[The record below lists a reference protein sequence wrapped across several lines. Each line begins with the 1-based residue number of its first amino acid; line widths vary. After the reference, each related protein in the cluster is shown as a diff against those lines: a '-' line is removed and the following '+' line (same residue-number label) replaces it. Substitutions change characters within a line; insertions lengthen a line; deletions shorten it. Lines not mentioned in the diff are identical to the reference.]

1 MFLFTFHMSCFG
13 SYDSQTPPPT
23 NQSQLEKKN
32 NCVVLRNLK
41 VKRTDTHRAEMKH
54 FIYLLFLMGLFQKG
68 LTALVQTQ
76 QTVMAAVGEE
86 AHLNCQLMQKKDVV
100 QVTWQKV
107 SPEKEENVATFNRYF
122 GPRVNPDFI
131 DNVEFK
137 DAGLQNNSIVIRN
150 LTEQDEGCYRCLF
163 STYPEGALTAITCL
177 QVYELHE
184 PILHVRES
192 NSSEEP
198 VVSCSAT
205 ARPAP
210 TVTLRVLQQDLHF
223 SNYSSVSVTNTNGT
237 VTVTT
242 TTVLSS
248 FRGNNTQVVCAA
260 RVLSGPQIEVFMMI
274 PEVKQ
279 SSADG
284 FGVESGSKDR
294 DHITDFIWIIVLLV
308 VASGCGVAAHLLIR
322 KHKHG
327 SGQDKHQLNPLKNT
341 PGHRSKEDGARHN
354 RLININIEGLEPPQ
368 EVKPAQAL
376 IVDGLRIC
384 GPVQFFV
391 QCDTQVFIFY
401 IHVQNTSFNKR
412 FMCGS
417 VKKVTLLL
425 IFKPSQYIEFVYR
438 KVTEILVL
446 YVMKC
451 CMWTANVFVF

>member
-86 AHLNCQLMQKKDVV
+86 AHLNCQLMQNKDVV
-100 QVTWQKV
+100 QVTWWK
-107 SPEKEENVATFNRYF
+107 PEGDKTLATSSKHF
-122 GPRVNPDFI
+122 GPRVIPDFI
-131 DNVEFK
+131 DKVEFK
-137 DAGLQNNSIVIRN
+137 DDGLQNNSIVIRN
-150 LTEQDEGCYRCLF
+150 LTEQDEGCYHCLF
-163 STYPEGALTAITCL
+163 NSYPEGALTGITCIKL
-177 QVYELHE
+177 YELHE

-192 NSSEEP
+192 NSPVEA

-205 ARPAP
+205 GRPAP

-237 VTVTT
+237 VAVTT
-242 TTVLSS
+242 TAVLSGY
-248 FRGNNTQVVCAA
+248 RGNSRRVGCAA

-284 FGVESGSKDR
+284 FNDKSGSKDR
-294 DHITDFIWIIVLLV
+294 DHNFTWIIVLSVV
-308 VASGCGVAAHLLIR
+308 VAFGCVCVAVITFLLKR
-322 KHKHG
+322 N
-327 SGQDKHQLNPLKNT
+327 HQNSLSHRDPEEIKTPQKATESTDESKTPLMQQENELRQRGTSTVKKKRSCSPKT
-341 PGHRSKEDGARHN
+341 PS
-354 RLININIEGLEPPQ
+354 P
-368 EVKPAQAL
+368 
-376 IVDGLRIC
+376 
-384 GPVQFFV
+384 
-391 QCDTQVFIFY
+391 T
-401 IHVQNTSFNKR
+401 
-412 FMCGS
+412 GS
-417 VKKVTLLL
+417 VRQQLSKMFSDTES
-425 IFKPSQYIEFVYR
+425 FKTVE
-438 KVTEILVL
+438 TE
-446 YVMKC
+446 
-451 CMWTANVFVF
+451 